1 MTRATLRVAWATS
14 DDLAAIGEGDL
25 DAQELERASRYKSD
39 LRRQQY
45 IGSRTL
51 LRALLAEQSGEPAHS
66 FDLSADARGKPICAS
81 GPAVS
86 ISHSRD
92 VVACAVMDAGETGI
106 DIEFPG
112 RTRHVAGIAERYF
125 SPGEA
130 EWLATRPP
138 DRFYRLW
145 VLKEAWLKATGTG
158 IAGGLDSL
166 RCTVTPPRIELLPD
180 SAPAA
185 ALRLYALRDGLLG
198 IATLGAQPGA
208 IDVHRWLPAK
218 DTFVETAE
226 VELLASYDMA
236 A

>member
-1 MTRATLRVAWATS
+1 MTRATLRVAWATR
-14 DDLAAIGEGDL
+14 DDLAAIGSEDL
-25 DAQELERASRYKSD
+25 DSRELERASRYKSD
-39 LRRQQY
+39 LRRQQH

-51 LRALLAEQSGEPAHS
+51 LRALLAEHTGDPARS
-66 FDLSADARGKPICAS
+66 FDLSADARGKPVVAG

-92 VVACAVMDAGETGI
+92 IVACAVMDAGETGI

-112 RTRHVAGIAERYF
+112 RTRNVAGIAERYF
-125 SPGEA
+125 SRA
-130 EWLATRPP
+130 ETAWLVTQPH
-138 DRFYRLW
+138 DRFYQLW

-185 ALRLYALRDGLLG
+185 ALRLYTLRDGLLG

-208 IDVHRWLPAK
+208 IELHRWLPANG
-218 DTFVETAE
+218 TFVETDE
-226 VELLASYDMA
+226 VELLASYDTDA
-236 A
+236 